1 MDSIRFDEQD
11 KVFTIDT
18 LNSTYQMKVDS
29 YGFLLHLYY
38 GKRISGVMDYLITCR
53 DRGFSANPYDAGND
67 RTYSLD
73 ALPQELPAMGTGDF
87 RSVALE
93 VENTDGTYAADL
105 RYKGHRI
112 ESGKYFLPGLP
123 AVYAWENEAQTLEID
138 LADKVTGLEVTL
150 FYGVLPDK
158 DIITRSLKITNREEG
173 RIYINKVQSAALDFL
188 YGRWDLISFNGR
200 HAMERNFQRK
210 SITHETQVISSRRGA
225 SSHQFNPM
233 LIIADEKCTETSGE
247 AYSLSFVYS
256 GNFKGEALRDQY
268 NQTRVLLGLGDELLH
283 YPLERGDV
291 FYAPEV
297 ILSYSST
304 GLSTLSQQLHTCIN
318 ENVIR
323 GKYKDAVRPV
333 LVNSWEAS
341 YFDFTGE
348 TILRL
353 AHHAKS
359 AGIEMLVM
367 DDGWF
372 GKRDN
377 DFSGLGDWVVN
388 EKKLGCSLSRLIKD
402 INDIGLKFGIWVE
415 PEMVSEDSDL
425 YRAHPDWALKIPGR
439 DPVRGRYQLVLDFS
453 RREVRDYIFNSICKV
468 LDQGNVEYLKWDM
481 NRHLIDIFSA
491 VTTDQGRVMH
501 DFTLGVYDFLE
512 RLTQRYPDMLIE
524 GCSGGGGRFDA
535 GMLFYTPQIWTSDN
549 TDAIDRLK
557 IQYGTSFG
565 YPVSA
570 MGSHVSAVPNH
581 QTGRIT
587 PMKTR
592 AVVAMSG
599 TFGYELDLGR
609 LSDKEKEEIRE
620 QVKAYKRYAPLI
632 RKGLYFRL
640 TDPFRDEAAAWLF
653 TSKDKSKALLSV
665 VLQEVHGNMTDNY
678 VRLQGLEEN
687 ATYKET
693 ATGRMYTGG
702 ALMHAGFPLPVE
714 QGAYL
719 AYQFFFEKV

>member
-1 MDSIRFDEQD
+1 MDSIRFDKESG
-11 KVFTIDT
+11 VFTIDT

-38 GKRISGVMDYLITCR
+38 GRRISGVMDYLIICR
-53 DRGFSANPYDAGND
+53 DRGFSANPYDAGED

-73 ALPQELPAMGTGDF
+73 ALPQELPSQGTGDF
-87 RSVALE
+87 RSIALE
-93 VENTDGTYAADL
+93 VENSDGSFASDL

-112 ESGKYFLPGLP
+112 EPGKYFLPGLP

-138 LADKVTGLEVTL
+138 LRDEVTGLEVTL

-158 DIITRSLKITNREEG
+158 DIITRSLKVTNREGG
-173 RIYINKVQSAALDFL
+173 RIYINRIQSAVLDFL
-188 YGRWDLISFNGR
+188 YGKWDLITFNGR
-200 HAMERNFQRK
+200 HAMERNLQRK

-225 SSHQFNPM
+225 SSHQYNPM
-233 LIIADEKCTETSGE
+233 MIVADEKTTETSGD
-247 AYSLSFVYS
+247 AYALSFVYS
-256 GNFKGEALRDQY
+256 GNFKGEALKDQY
-268 NQTRVLLGLGDELLH
+268 NQTRVLLGLGDELLR

-297 ILSYSST
+297 ILTYSAA
-304 GLSTLSQQLHTCIN
+304 GLSALSQQLHTCIR
-318 ENVIR
+318 ENVIK

-333 LVNSWEAS
+333 LVNSWEAA

-353 AHHAKS
+353 AHQAKS
-359 AGIEMLVM
+359 CGIELLVM

-372 GKRDN
+372 GKRD
-377 DFSGLGDWVVN
+377 DDYSGLGDWVVN
-388 EKKLGCSLSRLIKD
+388 EKKLGCPLSKLIKE

-425 YRAHPDWALKIPGR
+425 YRAHPDWALAIPGR
-439 DPVRGRYQLVLDFS
+439 KPVRGRYQLVLDFS
-453 RREVRDYIFNSICKV
+453 RREVRDYIFNAICKV

-481 NRHLIDIFSA
+481 NRHLTDIFSKA
-491 VTTDQGRVMH
+491 TFDQGRVMH
-501 DFTLGVYDFLE
+501 DFTLGVYEFLE
-512 RLTQRYPDMLIE
+512 RLTARYPDLLIE

-549 TDAIDRLK
+549 TDAIDRLR

-581 QTGRIT
+581 QNGRVT

-609 LSDKEKEEIRE
+609 LSDKDKAEIKEQIRSYR
-620 QVKAYKRYAPLI
+620 KYASLI
-632 RKGLYFRL
+632 QNGLYYRL
-640 TDPFRDEAAAWLF
+640 SDPFRDEAVAWLF
-653 TSKDKSKALLSV
+653 TAKDKSKALLNV
-665 VLQEVHGNMTDNY
+665 VIQEIHGNMTDNY
-678 VRLQGLEEN
+678 VRLQGLEEE
-687 ATYKET
+687 ALYKE
-693 ATGRMYTGG
+693 AETGMTYTGG
-702 ALMHAGFPLPVE
+702 ALMHAGFPLPVAAGE
-714 QGAYL
+714 YL
-719 AYQFFFEKV
+719 SYQFLFEKI